1 MLPPTGAS
9 RSGRSGN
16 VTRRLL
22 SWPRFPQGWTR
33 GRRRWRYFSRVA
45 ADKSDEQGVLGNLPR
60 SRPGR
65 RSARRGSGSETASVT
80 AGEQATSSA
89 PAKAAPSTRAKAA
102 RAKAKASRSGAKTA
116 PRSGAKASKPRSTTK
131 ASSPRAAAKPRPA
144 PRSEPSAPPRAPEHD
159 PRGGTDPLTGAVR
172 LAGKVAEVGLK
183 TAGGL
188 LKRLPG
194 R

>member
-1 MLPPTGAS
+1 
-9 RSGRSGN
+9 
-16 VTRRLL
+16 
-22 SWPRFPQGWTR
+22 
-33 GRRRWRYFSRVA
+33 VA

-65 RSARRGSGSETASVT
+65 RSAKRGSGSRTAAT
-80 AGEQATSSA
+80 AA
-89 PAKAAPSTRAKAA
+89 PAAKRAPSTRAKAA
-102 RAKAKASRSGAKTA
+102 RAKTSAKAKTRAQAKPSRT
-116 PRSGAKASKPRSTTK
+116 
-131 ASSPRAAAKPRPA
+131 AAKPKPVPRPESK
-144 PRSEPSAPPRAPEHD
+144 PTPPFPEPQAG
-159 PRGGTDPLTGAVR
+159 GGTDPLTGAVR